1 MYIKLFTG
9 NTCFELDAT
18 GDCVQTACIF
28 NIYYKFPNVQY
39 QSDFCNYD
47 FINSF
52 SAGPY
57 KRRTCRIYGTVY
69 DFADSYLRF
78 GACYV
83 DENATIRFSETI
95 SPNSYR

>member
-28 NIYYKFPNVQY
+28 DIYYKFPNVQY

-47 FINSF
+47 FIKL
-52 SAGPY
+52 Y
-57 KRRTCRIYGTVY
+57 KLASHTQT
-69 DFADSYLRF
+69 
-78 GACYV
+78 
-83 DENATIRFSETI
+83 
-95 SPNSYR
+95 